1 MLQEVQESL
10 EAEFPLIGLIKTDRR
25 PDVPEAWHAFSGMC
39 SRSTII
45 QIHPQFNLT

>member
-10 EAEFPLIGLIKTDRR
+10 EAEFPLIGLIKTGRR
-25 PDVPEAWHAFSGMC
+25 PDVPEAWHAC

-45 QIHPQFNLT
+45 EILPPFNLT